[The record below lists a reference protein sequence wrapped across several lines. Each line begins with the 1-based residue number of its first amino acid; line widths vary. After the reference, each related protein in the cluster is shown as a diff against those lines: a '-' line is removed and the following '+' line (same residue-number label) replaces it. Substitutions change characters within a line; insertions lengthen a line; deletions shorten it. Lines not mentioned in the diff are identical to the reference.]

1 MTSGFQF
8 WDGEIWSFIV
18 TVALLFGAML
28 LANLLR
34 RQIRFLRRSLIP
46 SAVLGGF
53 IILLLDS
60 LYKRFFGH
68 SMFSLSTLEALTYH
82 GLGLG
87 FVALAWRHLDGVKGK
102 KARRDVFNTSTVTV
116 GGYLVQ
122 AIVGLLITLVL
133 SYLLGS
139 FAAGGLLLPMGYGQ
153 GPGQAF
159 NWGNNYQN
167 LYGFTHGSSF
177 GLTVAAMGFVSACV
191 GGVYYLNKM
200 RLAGDHRA
208 QLENAEEV
216 EDLSAEHITGNGEI
230 PLSESMDKLSV
241 QFGYVFLTYL
251 AAYGSMWLLYRF
263 VLEPA
268 GGFAMNTIN
277 PLLWGFNFLVG
288 TAWAILFKSIGNKL
302 RAKGIINRVYTNNFM
317 LNRISGLMFDIM
329 VVASIAAI
337 DLSAFR
343 HREFWLPLMLI
354 CIAGALITYWY
365 VRWICKRLCS
375 PVRPPPA
382 LYSSG
387 KLILSTVLPLPIIS
401 SIRISGPSF
410 SELRCSC

>member
-159 NWGNNYQN
+159 NWGNNP
-167 LYGFTHGSSF
+167 
-177 GLTVAAMGFVSACV
+177 VSVSLLPQWVLFLPASAVCIILIKCV
-191 GGVYYLNKM
+191 
-200 RLAGDHRA
+200 
-208 QLENAEEV
+208 
-216 EDLSAEHITGNGEI
+216 
-230 PLSESMDKLSV
+230 
-241 QFGYVFLTYL
+241 
-251 AAYGSMWLLYRF
+251 
-263 VLEPA
+263 
-268 GGFAMNTIN
+268 
-277 PLLWGFNFLVG
+277 
-288 TAWAILFKSIGNKL
+288 
-302 RAKGIINRVYTNNFM
+302 
-317 LNRISGLMFDIM
+317 
-329 VVASIAAI
+329 
-337 DLSAFR
+337 
-343 HREFWLPLMLI
+343 
-354 CIAGALITYWY
+354 
-365 VRWICKRLCS
+365 S
-375 PVRPPPA
+375 PVIIVPSLKMPKKWKIFLLNILRETGKSLSLNPWT
-382 LYSSG
+382 SS
-387 KLILSTVLPLPIIS
+387 PCS
-401 SIRISGPSF
+401 SAMSS
-410 SELRCSC
+410 